1 MQNKLY
7 EQELKK
13 LERKGFSLDTHKW
26 CSYCK
31 KFHKKEAFY
40 KNKSKEDGLQNECKV
55 VSTMRMYQNQG
66 YETTFEETLNNNF
79 KGKKLMYLR
88 L

>member
-40 KNKSKEDGLQNECKV
+40 KNKKHKDGLQNECKV
-55 VSTMRMYQNQG
+55 VSIMRMNKSHGMNYSFK
-66 YETTFEETLNNNF
+66 EILDANF
-79 KGKKLMYLR
+79 KGKKAIYLWM
-88 L
+88 